1 MNGKRRHAK
10 INDPGIDEVAIML
23 SETRILELLE
33 PFGIIGEPSY
43 VGLISIYLQL
53 LLHWS
58 EKINLTS
65 IRNEEECVT
74 RHFGE
79 SLLLSRYEDW
89 TEGAKVLDI
98 GSGAGFPGLAL
109 KLAFPRTETTL
120 LEPIGK
126 KRAFLKEVI
135 RACEMEGVIVRPER
149 IEQMAGTTGR
159 YDAIT
164 IRAMGDLP
172 GAIQKSRSLLAA
184 GGRFHLW
191 LSGRQR
197 QSLEKS
203 GFALARTLLIPL
215 SRDREIVTWVP
226 RD

>member
-126 KRAFLKEVI
+126 KRAF
-135 RACEMEGVIVRPER
+135 
-149 IEQMAGTTGR
+149 
-159 YDAIT
+159 
-164 IRAMGDLP
+164 
-172 GAIQKSRSLLAA
+172 
-184 GGRFHLW
+184 
-191 LSGRQR
+191 
-197 QSLEKS
+197 
-203 GFALARTLLIPL
+203 
-215 SRDREIVTWVP
+215 
-226 RD
+226 